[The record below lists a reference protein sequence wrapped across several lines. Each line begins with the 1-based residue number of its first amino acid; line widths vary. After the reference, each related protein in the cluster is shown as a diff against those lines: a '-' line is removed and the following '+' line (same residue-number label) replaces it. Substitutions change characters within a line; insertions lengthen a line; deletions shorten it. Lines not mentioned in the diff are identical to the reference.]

1 MENLAGGQG
10 VERLLGSWDKAGP
23 DYIRL
28 SAEEAGGGG
37 SEQPVG
43 GAGELGTGF
52 PEGTAE
58 FRMTVLLSGPKP
70 SIGLVSQHHGD
81 FSMVI
86 NRDLAR

>member
-1 MENLAGGQG
+1 MISGFLQKKQG
-10 VERLLGSWDKAGP
+10 V
-23 DYIRL
+23 
-28 SAEEAGGGG
+28 GG

-58 FRMTVLLSGPKP
+58 FRMTVLLLGPKL